1 MQPKLLLAALAAALG
16 LSACANLDGKSAYE
30 VAKISRDRTFTHD
43 YSFNFDGEMRAYGK
57 AKTAEEIAKDTAE
70 AKAKA
75 EIGVLADVPGE
86 PDKQLENQLADEGME
101 EFIAQAADF
110 MGEHP
115 TWSEY
120 IANGRVKYSGALDL
134 STKKLEITPELELNN
149 RNEYTRVKM
158 PMLFDGENMSLTVE
172 PPATIPLV
180 IDMFTD
186 LPMRHRLLKEPL
198 QIRAADIEF
207 LKTLPLKH
215 IGEAAV
221 KAGVYAN
228 DALPPEAFTM
238 KEMDAFGKQHGA
250 RYRVQYQYN
259 PAHEQMAMQAF
270 QTRFSEELDKLKQT
284 PEQGIEAE
292 AYDKAKEFVAEVLK
306 TADSAPK
313 VSEKTLPV
321 WFDSYYDRQGR
332 LKAQRSTSILNGKKH
347 TFNIVADAIYSRYGK
362 PEFRF
367 QPQNGRVITWPELMK
382 AFENESNKYHV
393 EAAVETESSE
403 TEADSVET
411 AVEAAKAAVA
421 AQ

>member
-1 MQPKLLLAALAAALG
+1 MQAKLLLTALAAALG

-43 YSFNFDGEMRAYGK
+43 YSFNFDGEMRAYGQ
-57 AKTAEEIAKDTAE
+57 AKTTEEIAKDTAE

-75 EIGVLADVPGE
+75 EIGVPADAEGTPVEELEAKLAAE
-86 PDKQLENQLADEGME
+86 SME
-101 EFIAQAADF
+101 KAVAQAADF
-110 MGEHP
+110 LGEHP
-115 TWSEY
+115 TWSAY

-134 STKKLEITPELELNN
+134 SSKKLEITPELELNN
-149 RNEYTRVKM
+149 RNEYTRVRM
-158 PMLFDGENMSLTVE
+158 PMLFDGENMSITVE
-172 PPATIPLV
+172 PPASIPLV
-180 IDMFTD
+180 IDVFTD

-198 QIRAADIEF
+198 QFRAADVEF

-221 KAGVYAN
+221 KAGVSAN

-270 QTRFSEELDKLKQT
+270 QTRFAAELDKLKQT

-292 AYDKAKEFVAEVLK
+292 AYDKAKEFVAEILK
-306 TADSAPK
+306 SADNVPK
-313 VSEKTLPV
+313 VSEQTLPV

-332 LKAQRSTSILNGKKH
+332 LKAQRSTSILNGKTHKFH
-347 TFNIVADAIYSRYGK
+347 AVADVVYSRYGK

-367 QPQNGRVITWPELMK
+367 QPQKSRVITWPELMK
-382 AFENESNKYHV
+382 AFENERNKNDV
-393 EAAVETESSE
+393 EAVAETES
-403 TEADSVET
+403 AET

>member
-1 MQPKLLLAALAAALG
+1 MQAKLLLAALAAALG

-43 YSFNFDGEMRAYGK
+43 YSFNFDGEMRAYSK
-57 AKTAEEIAKDTAE
+57 AKTTEEIAKDEAA

-75 EIGVLADVPGE
+75 EIGVLADVEGE
-86 PDKQLENQLADEGME
+86 PDKQLENQLTNEGME
-101 EFIAQAADF
+101 EFIGQAADF

-172 PPATIPLV
+172 PPASIPLF
-180 IDMFTD
+180 IDIFAD

-198 QIRAADIEF
+198 QFRAADVEF

-215 IGEAAV
+215 ISEAAV
-221 KAGVYAN
+221 KAGIAAN
-228 DALPPEAFTM
+228 DALPPEAFEM

-259 PAHEQMAMQAF
+259 PTYEQAVMKAF
-270 QTRFSEELDKLKQT
+270 QERFAAELDKLKQT
-284 PEQGIEAE
+284 PEQGIKAE
-292 AYDKAKEFVAEVLK
+292 TYDQAKEFLAEVLK
-306 TADSAPK
+306 GMDEVPK
-313 VSEKTLPV
+313 VSQQAMPIWL
-321 WFDSYYDRQGR
+321 DSYYDRQGR
-332 LKAQRSTSILNGKKH
+332 LKAQRSTLSLNGKKH
-347 TFNIVADAIYSRYGK
+347 TFTAVADLVYSRYGK

-367 QPQNGRVITWPELMK
+367 KPQNSRVITWPELMK
-382 AFENESNKYHV
+382 SFENERTKDHL
-393 EAAVETESSE
+393 EAEAVSE
-403 TEADSVET
+403 TEAGT
-411 AVEAAKAAVA
+411 AAES
-421 AQ
+421 

>member
-1 MQPKLLLAALAAALG
+1 MQVKLLLAALAAALG
-16 LSACANLDGKSAYE
+16 LSACANLDGKSAHE

-43 YSFNFDGEMRAYGK
+43 YSFNFDGEMRAYGQ
-57 AKTAEEIAKDTAE
+57 AKTTEEIAKDTAE

-75 EIGVLADVPGE
+75 ETVVSADAGGTPAE
-86 PDKQLENQLADEGME
+86 QLENRLSAEGME
-101 EFIAQAADF
+101 EALAEIADF
-110 MGEHP
+110 LGKHP

-134 STKKLEITPELELNN
+134 SSKKLEVIPELELNN
-149 RNEYTRVKM
+149 RNEYARVRM
-158 PMLFDGENMSLTVE
+158 PMLFDGENMSITVE
-172 PPATIPLV
+172 PPASIPLV
-180 IDMFTD
+180 IDVFTD

-198 QIRAADIEF
+198 QFRAADVEF

-221 KAGVYAN
+221 KASVSAN

-270 QTRFSEELDKLKQT
+270 QTRFAEELDKLKQT

-292 AYDKAKEFVAEVLK
+292 AYDKAKAFAAEVLK
-306 TADSAPK
+306 AADSAPK

-332 LKAQRSTSILNGKKH
+332 LKAQRSTLVLNGKTHKFH
-347 TFNIVADAIYSRYGK
+347 AVADIVYSRYGK

-367 QPQNGRVITWPELMK
+367 KPQNSRVITWPELVK
-382 AFENESNKYHV
+382 AFENERNKNHG
-393 EAAVETESSE
+393 EAAVETES
-403 TEADSVET
+403 VET
-411 AVEAAKAAVA
+411 TVEAAKAAVA

>member
-1 MQPKLLLAALAAALG
+1 MQAKLLLAALAAALG

-43 YSFNFDGEMRAYGK
+43 YSFNFDGEMRAYGQ
-57 AKTAEEIAKDTAE
+57 AKTTEEIAKDTEE

-75 EIGVLADVPGE
+75 EIGVPADAEGTPVEELEAKLAAESVE
-86 PDKQLENQLADEGME
+86 KAV
-101 EFIAQAADF
+101 AQAADF
-110 MGEHP
+110 LGEHP

-134 STKKLEITPELELNN
+134 SSKKLEVIPELELNN
-149 RNEYTRVKM
+149 RNEYTRVRM
-158 PMLFDGENMSLTVE
+158 PMLFDGENMSITVE
-172 PPATIPLV
+172 PPASIPLV
-180 IDMFTD
+180 IDVFTD

-198 QIRAADIEF
+198 QFRAADVEF

-221 KAGVYAN
+221 KAGVSAN

-270 QTRFSEELDKLKQT
+270 QARFVEELDKLKQT

-292 AYDKAKEFVAEVLK
+292 AYDKAKEFVAEILK
-306 TADSAPK
+306 AADSTPK
-313 VSEKTLPV
+313 VSAETLPV

-332 LKAQRSTSILNGKKH
+332 LKAQRSTLILNGKTHKFH
-347 TFNIVADAIYSRYGK
+347 AVADVVYSRYGK

-367 QPQNGRVITWPELMK
+367 QPQNSRVITWPELMK
-382 AFENESNKYHV
+382 AFENESNKNDV
-393 EAAVETESSE
+393 EAVAETESAQA
-403 TEADSVET
+403 EADSAEAV
-411 AVEAAKAAVA
+411 VEAAKAAVT